1 MAGRL
6 KKDNSEKNFYMKF
19 YIDRFFSD
27 ERLRD
32 CEASSVGVY
41 IYTICLLFKSDNQ
54 GKYMI
59 PENLKQ
65 KHKSFLHDILLMQ
78 NDMQTYKQ
86 KLSICMTLCMHF
98 CMDFACVLHRYL
110 PYQDEVIAKG
120 LYDLLL
126 NKVLL
131 LDEDSLYQKKMVSD
145 SLLSIS
151 RSKSGKNGAKK
162 REFNK
167 SKNNNNIDILH
178 DDLLMQN
185 DKQNVTITISNNN
198 SSNNEYSNNKENTHY
213 DDDERKES
221 AERKTTKPEFEN
233 AVKNFVNATANESES
248 LNKHLKF
255 DEVIVEDFCENWLTS
270 NEFSNQREQLMIK
283 HYIQT
288 PENLKDWIYAFNRH
302 LLIHGDNFTHDGK
315 VIKTKRDYAKHFS
328 NWMDKTKRG
337 DVNPNELNIA
347 KKPQAQKPKTNL
359 AGIPIHD
366 SGLVDGNELLK
377 NLIDKGVVKR
387 GR

>member
-1 MAGRL
+1 MARPIKKGLDYFPQDIDIHSDRKIRRL
-6 KKDNSEKNFYMKF
+6 LLRYSSLGYLIYE
-19 YIDRFFSD
+19 YIKCQCYK
-27 ERLRD
+27 ENGYWLLYD
-32 CEASSVGVY
+32 CEY
-41 IYTICLLFKSDNQ
+41 CTDIIYNL
-54 GKYMI
+54 
-59 PENLKQ
+59 NLKVDCDAVNEIVMFCIEISLFDKEIYEKHNVLTSIGIQ
-65 KHKSFLHDILLMQ
+65 KRYFEAKRRKTQLKDFCLIRDFINELLIIATKTPVIETETKVIETKTKV
-78 NDMQTYKQ
+78 NDETSTQSKVKESKVNNTY
-86 KLSICMTLCMHF
+86 
-98 CMDFACVLHRYL
+98 Y
-110 PYQDEVIAKG
+110 
-120 LYDLLL
+120 
-126 NKVLL
+126 N
-131 LDEDSLYQKKMVSD
+131 
-145 SLLSIS
+145 
-151 RSKSGKNGAKK
+151 
-162 REFNK
+162 
-167 SKNNNNIDILH
+167 
-178 DDLLMQN
+178 
-185 DKQNVTITISNNN
+185 
-198 SSNNEYSNNKENTHY
+198 
-213 DDDERKES
+213 DDERKES